1 MPMRRLL
8 TSFAIVVTA
17 LSPAVDASV
26 QKLTLASVSDLTE
39 LSLEELMEVEVTSV
53 SRKKQMLSEAAA
65 AVYVIS
71 QEDIRRSGAT
81 SIPEV
86 LRLVPGLQVA
96 RINSNKWAVTS
107 RGFNGLFANKL
118 LVLIDGRSVYT
129 PLFAGVRWDAQD
141 TLLEDVERIEVIRGP
156 GGTLWG
162 ANAVNGVINIITKS
176 AKRTQGAL
184 VSGGG
189 GDQERGFGAVRYG
202 GALGRGAYMRLYAR
216 YFDRD
221 DFEDALGGDAGDRW
235 KMYRGGFRMDW
246 DVSGRDALTL
256 QGDVYDG
263 EAGQSISL
271 PSLSP
276 PSVVAVEEDFDTSG
290 GNVLTRWG
298 WTFSD
303 SSDLALQLYYDHTR
317 RTDLNLVERRDT
329 YDVDFQHRFPLP
341 GGQEVVWGLG
351 YRYTRDRTE
360 GTFAVSFDPG
370 RRSDELWS
378 AFVQDEMHFLDDRL
392 RIILGSKFEEND
404 YAGFEA
410 QPNARVLW
418 KPARDHTLWAAVS
431 RAVRTPSRSDTDIR
445 INFDIFAVPGAPPT
459 LLSIFGSDIE
469 SEDLLAYEIG
479 YRGEP
484 SERLSVDMAAFF
496 NIYKHLVTREPGVPF
511 VETDPPPA
519 HMVQPFTFDNKMD
532 GETFGAEAALKLRV
546 TEAWRLIAGY
556 SWLKMDLS
564 LDGSSGDTVSLSA
577 EGSSPRHQFNV
588 RSHLDLPRKVEFDAA
603 LYYVDDLPA
612 QGVPDYTR
620 VDARL
625 GWRPTDGLELS
636 LALQNIFD
644 KRHPEFVSVVS
655 GLSSCEAP
663 RSVYGKI
670 TWEF

>member
-1 MPMRRLL
+1 M
-8 TSFAIVVTA
+8 TSFAILVA
-17 LSPAVDASV
+17 SLPPAVDASV
-26 QKLTLASVSDLTE
+26 QELTLASVSNLTE

-81 SIPEV
+81 SIPEA
-86 LRLVPGLQVA
+86 LRLVPGIQVA
-96 RINSNKWAVTS
+96 RINSNKWAVSS

-129 PLFAGVRWDAQD
+129 PLFAGVHWDAQD

-176 AKRTQGAL
+176 ARSTQGAL
-184 VSGGG
+184 ASGGG
-189 GDQERGFGAVRYG
+189 GDKERGFGAVRHG
-202 GALGRGAYMRLYAR
+202 GALGQDAYMRLYAK

-246 DVSGRDALTL
+246 DISARDALTL
-256 QGDVYDG
+256 QGDAYEG
-263 EAGQSISL
+263 EAGQSIDL

-276 PSVVAVEEDFDTSG
+276 PSVVTAKDDFDTSG
-290 GNVLTRWG
+290 GNVLARWG
-298 WTFSD
+298 RKFSD
-303 SSDLALQLYYDHTR
+303 SSDLALQLYYDQTR
-317 RTDLNLVERRDT
+317 RTDLNLKERRNT
-329 YDVDFQHRFPLP
+329 YDMDFQHRFHMP

-360 GTFAVSFDPG
+360 GTFAVSFDPD

-378 AFVQDEMHFLDDRL
+378 AFVQDELHFLDDRL
-392 RIILGSKFEEND
+392 RIIVGSKFEEND
-404 YAGFEA
+404 YTGLEV
-410 QPNARVLW
+410 QPNARVLL
-418 KPARDHTLWAAVS
+418 KPATEHTLWAAVS
-431 RAVRTPSRSDTDIR
+431 RAVRTPTRSDTDIR
-445 INFDIFAVPGAPPT
+445 INFSATPGAPPT
-459 LLSIFGSDIE
+459 LFSIFGSDIE
-469 SEDLLAYEIG
+469 SEDLLAYEAG

-484 SERLSVDMAAFF
+484 SERLSVDIAAFF
-496 NIYKHLVTREPGVPF
+496 NIYKHLVTREPDVPF
-511 VETDPPPA
+511 PETDPPPA
-519 HMVQPFTFDNKMD
+519 HLVLPFTLDNKLD
-532 GETFGAEAALKLRV
+532 GETYGAEAAAKLRV

-564 LDGSSGDTVSLSA
+564 LDGSSTDNSTLPRL

-588 RSHLDLPRKVEFDAA
+588 RSHLDLSRGVEFDTA
-603 LYYVDDLPA
+603 LYHVDNLPA

-625 GWRPTDGLELS
+625 GWRPRDGLELS
-636 LALQNIFD
+636 LAIQNIFD
-644 KRHPEFVSVVS
+644 KRHPEFASIIS
-655 GLSSCEAP
+655 GLSSGEVP
-663 RSVYGKI
+663 RGIYGKA